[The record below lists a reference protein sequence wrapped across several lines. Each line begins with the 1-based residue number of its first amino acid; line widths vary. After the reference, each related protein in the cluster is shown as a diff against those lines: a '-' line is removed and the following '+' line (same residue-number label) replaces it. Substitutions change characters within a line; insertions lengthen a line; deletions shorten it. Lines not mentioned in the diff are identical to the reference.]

1 MKVSRRV
8 LIFSCRPCCFS
19 GFKREERNYRQRCS
33 SYFHPIVV
41 QPNTI
46 SLPIVNRDNCRK
58 KEIDIVLSMFFFP
71 PFENH
76 GAHIHLRERNQIPQS
91 SCHGLCRNVYKGW
104 ATINRPCKTPRY
116 TTRPNTR
123 QDLDLFSWPRKRLV
137 PAFKLL
143 PEMAQSNYFTNYCLP
158 FPSSRTRKFFTKFR
172 KLYPNLFQ
180 RSILNAKILKL
191 YRDYSS

>member
-123 QDLDLFSWPRKRLV
+123 QDLDLFSWPKKRLV

-143 PEMAQSNYFTNYCLP
+143 PQKWPSRIISPTIVFPFLLPEPENFSRNFENYI
-158 FPSSRTRKFFTKFR
+158 
-172 KLYPNLFQ
+172 Q
-180 RSILNAKILKL
+180 I
-191 YRDYSS
+191 YSKDLS